1 MQNLRKKLPPLSSL
15 LPFEATARLGSIT
28 QAAYELGLTQ
38 AAISKQIRALEQNIG
53 VQLFERRN
61 RALFLTQD
69 GHDLHKVVAE
79 TLFTLGNFTQDLR
92 HKSSDNEIVL
102 HAQLCEGLYWVMP
115 RLSQF
120 YQKHPKI
127 EVRVAVSTLPI
138 TQASER
144 FDLALQ
150 TASRDS
156 GNAKC
161 LLTVPDTVFPICSP
175 RYRDAQ
181 SKPLLLENLPNYQ
194 LMHHVTEPQDW
205 ITWDMWFKQLGL
217 DIRIQTKGVTY
228 DSYPMMIQAVLEGHG
243 IGLGWGHTTEQLIKD
258 GQLIRPFKEHLYLHE
273 GISIYQPASL
283 ELNENTAALLDWIK
297 DELS

>member
-28 QAAYELGLTQ
+28 KAAYELGLTQ

-53 VQLFERRN
+53 TQLFERRN

-69 GHDLHKVVAE
+69 GRDLQKVVAE
-79 TLFTLGNFTQDLR
+79 TLFTLGDFTQELR
-92 HKSSDNEIVL
+92 HKSSDDEIVL
-102 HAQLCEGLYWVMP
+102 HAQLCEGLYWLMP
-115 RLSQF
+115 RLSKF
-120 YQKHPKI
+120 YQKHPNI

-150 TASRDS
+150 TANRDS

-181 SKPLLLENLPNYQ
+181 NKPLLVENLPNYR

-205 ITWDMWFKQLGL
+205 VTWDMWFSQLSM
-217 DIRIQTKGVTY
+217 DMRVQTKGHVY

-243 IGLGWGHTTEQLIKD
+243 MALGWGHTTKQLIKD
-258 GQLIRPFKEHLYLHE
+258 GQLIRPFNEHLYLPE
-273 GISIYQPASL
+273 GLSIYQPANL
-283 ELNENTAALLDWIK
+283 ELNDKTSILLNWIK